1 MNLDNYRTQI
11 TGGLFPE
18 NAVDTKQFLEDY
30 FQIDL

>member
-1 MNLDNYRTQI
+1 MNLDNYRTQV

-18 NAVDTKQFLEDY
+18 NAVDTKQFLKDY